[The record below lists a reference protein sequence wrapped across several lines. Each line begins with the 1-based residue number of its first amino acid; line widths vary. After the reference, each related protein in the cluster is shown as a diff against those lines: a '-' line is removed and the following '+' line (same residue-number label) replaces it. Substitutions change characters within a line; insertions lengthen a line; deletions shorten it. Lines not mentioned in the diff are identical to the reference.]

1 MENLSLE
8 GKTLILGPVGS
19 GKTTLLKQ
27 RYLDYINAG
36 WDSSNILV
44 LVMNRSQSLI
54 WRSEVDK
61 KVPGG
66 IVRTSFFG
74 FIQQQLR
81 KYWPL
86 ILELYPK
93 IGKKTLEPNFLS
105 FEASQYLM
113 RECIDNRRKG
123 MDFFRNIS
131 IPSDRIAIELT
142 ATLSRASLA
151 GIPYTQIGSRLKQ
164 GNILENLIDHSVYDE
179 MDIVLGEYVS
189 MCLENGCLDYG
200 IATMLYCEG
209 LLKENYYIK
218 ALRGEYPI
226 LLVDNLEEMAP
237 AAVDLVEILLKGA
250 KGALLCFCIDGGYSR
265 FYGADPEYALSKI
278 EPYSTKIELSHS
290 YTCSEYMDRFA
301 NDFSAY
307 IINEDASSIS
317 APSIPA
323 GLDIEWNIDV
333 PLRSQMIDE
342 LNKRIQSLIED
353 EGMLP
358 EDIAIIAPFIDTV
371 LECSL
376 TGYFNDMGIE
386 VVNTSRKRRAM
397 DNPYTNAMIVLACL
411 SHPSYE
417 ILPSQKD
424 IADTISLILD
434 MDPVRSSL
442 IARQVVAQK
451 PFMFPEI
458 KDVHWRER
466 IGFSNSERY
475 EYIRAW
481 LLDYIDGTPMP
492 IDHFFRRVF
501 LEILITL
508 PTVDENLVAC
518 NQLIDTAEAFIKSLS
533 PFGNHMDMGREF
545 VLMFMEGAKQSET
558 MIDVE
563 SALHDNGILLTTPM
577 QYLSTSRHKKVQVWC
592 DIRSTNWT
600 PRDIKVFTNPY
611 ILSNLWD
618 GVSPM
623 TETDEERFMRD
634 KLSTLVSCLLKR
646 CNGKVILTSSQYSS
660 QGYEDDGILANFWGS
675 VLEGKSDEREDSVS

>member
-1 MENLSLE
+1 MDTIPLE
-8 GKTLILGPVGS
+8 GRALIVGPVGS
-19 GKTTLLKQ
+19 GKTTFLKQ
-27 RYLDYINAG
+27 RYLDYIKEG
-36 WDSSNILV
+36 WDSSNILI
-44 LVMNRSQSLI
+44 LVMNRSQSFI

-74 FIQQQLR
+74 FVQQQLR

-86 ILELYPK
+86 ILELYPE
-93 IGKKTLEPNFLS
+93 IDEKTLEPTFLS

-113 RECIDNRRKG
+113 GECVDNRRREMNFF
-123 MDFFRNIS
+123 MDAS

-142 ATLSRASLA
+142 ATLSRAALA

-164 GNILENLIDHSVYDE
+164 GNRLDNLIDKGIYDE
-179 MDIVLGEYVS
+179 MDMVLREYVS
-189 MCLENGCLDYG
+189 ICLEKGCLDYG
-200 IATMLYCEG
+200 LATILYCEG
-209 LLKENYYIK
+209 LLRDDDYVE

-237 AAVDLVEILLKGA
+237 VAVNLVQILLGGV
-250 KGALLCFCIDGGYSR
+250 KGALLCFCTDGGYSR
-265 FYGADPEYALSKI
+265 FYGADPVYALSKI
-278 EPYSTKIELSHS
+278 EPHCTKVELFYS
-290 YTCSEYMDRFA
+290 YTCSREMAKFADRFA
-301 NDFSAY
+301 TS
-307 IINEDASSIS
+307 IINAGDHDDL
-317 APSIPA
+317 IPRVPD
-323 GLDIEWNIDV
+323 GLDIEWDIDV

-342 LNKRIQSLIED
+342 LKRRVWFLIENK
-353 EGMLP
+353 GILP

-371 LECSL
+371 LEGSL
-376 TGYFNDMGIE
+376 ISFFTDRGIE
-386 VVNTSRKRRAM
+386 LVNTSRKRRAM

-411 SHPSYE
+411 SHPSYGV
-417 ILPSQKD
+417 LPSQKD

-442 IARQVVAQK
+442 VARQVVAKK
-451 PFMFPEI
+451 PYMFPAI
-458 KDVHWRER
+458 DDVDWRER

-475 EYIRAW
+475 EYIRNW
-481 LLDYIDGTPMP
+481 LLEYINSPPMP

-508 PTVDENLVAC
+508 PTVHENLVAC
-518 NQLIDTAEAFIKSLS
+518 NQLIDVAEAFINSLTS
-533 PFGNHMDMGREF
+533 FGSHIDMGREF
-545 VLMFMEGAKQSET
+545 VIMFMEGAKQSES

-563 SALHDNGILLTTPM
+563 ATLHDKGILLTTPM

-618 GVSPM
+618 GVNPI
-623 TETDEERFMRD
+623 TEEDEERFMRD
-634 KLSTLVSCLLKR
+634 KLATIVNCLLKR
-646 CNGKVILTSSQYSS
+646 CSEKVILTSSHYSS
-660 QGYEDDGILANFWGS
+660 QGYEDEGILANLWS
-675 VLEGKSDEREDSVS
+675 SALENRSGGEADG